1 MYQVEGDMK
10 GKQSTQGLNLY
21 RNPEDEKWRY
31 NPKRRNNRILADRS
45 YASGTYLNF
54 PLHVIIEPT
63 NHCNMMCQM
72 CLRNVM
78 TRPMGMMGWSVFTK
92 AVDEIAANPVH
103 SISLY
108 MLGESMLHP
117 RIRDMVNYVKKM
129 GIPYCD
135 VSTNALMDFTGLLGT
150 ALDEIII
157 SLDGID
163 NETYNRNRKGDYWKI
178 EANIMKFLR
187 EKEEGGYEYPFVRL
201 QIIDM
206 ESNRPYLSDFI
217 DKWLGKTDLIYIKKL
232 EGMVQGLGDK
242 LVPIEEQINRKPCK
256 QLFYTHNINWN
267 GDHAFCCHD
276 PHGKS
281 VIGNIRDMTISQ
293 AWNSQM
299 KMLET
304 RGQLDGHYCD
314 FCLDCVDWGNW

>member
-1 MYQVEGDMK
+1 ME

-31 NPKRRNNRILADRS
+31 NPKRRKNREIAEMSYSDRH
-45 YASGTYLNF
+45 YLDF

-63 NHCNMMCQM
+63 NRCNMMCKM

-78 TRPMGMMGWSVFTK
+78 TRPQGMMEWEVFTK
-92 AVDEIAANPVH
+92 AVDEIAEHNVH

-108 MLGESMLHP
+108 MLGEPMLHP
-117 RIRDMVNYVKKM
+117 RIRDMVNYIKKM

-135 VSTNALMDFTGLLGT
+135 ISTNALMDFTHLLGT

-163 NETYNRNRKGDYWKI
+163 NVTYNQNRQGDYWTI
-178 EANIMKFLR
+178 ESNIMKFLR
-187 EKEEGGYEYPFVRL
+187 MKEEEGYEYPFVRM

-206 ESNRPYLSDFI
+206 ESNKPYINSFI
-217 DKWLGKTDLIYIKKL
+217 DKWIGKADLVYIKKL

-242 LVPIEEQINRKPCK
+242 LVPVEEQRNRQPCK

-276 PHGKS
+276 PFGKS
-281 VIGNIRDMTISQ
+281 VIGNIKDMTIDEAWHNKIKMRELMSQ
-293 AWNSQM
+293 VNGFYGD
-299 KMLET
+299 L
-304 RGQLDGHYCD
+304 CV
-314 FCLDCVDWGNW
+314 DCVDWGNW

>member
-1 MYQVEGDMK
+1 ME

-21 RNPEDEKWRY
+21 RYPEDEKWRY
-31 NPKRRNNRILADRS
+31 NPKRRRNRQIAEMS
-45 YASGTYLNF
+45 YRDKHYLDF

-63 NHCNMMCQM
+63 NRCNMMCQM

-78 TRPMGMMGWSVFTK
+78 TRPQGVMEWNVFTR
-92 AVDEIAANPVH
+92 AVDEIAENPVH

-117 RIRDMVNYVKKM
+117 RIRDMVNYVKRM
-129 GIPYCD
+129 GIAYCD
-135 VSTNALMDFTGLLGT
+135 ISTNALMDFTCLLGT
-150 ALDEIII
+150 GLDEIII

-163 NETYNRNRKGDYWKI
+163 NESYNRNRQGDYWKI

-206 ESNRPYLSDFI
+206 ESNRPYLDKFI
-217 DKWLGKTDLIYIKKL
+217 DKWLGKADLVYIKKL
-232 EGMVQGLGDK
+232 EGMAQGLGDK
-242 LVPIEEQINRKPCK
+242 LVLIQEQPERQPCK
-256 QLFYTHNINWN
+256 QLWYTHNINWN

-276 PHGKS
+276 PHGDS
-281 VIGNIRDMTISQ
+281 VLGNIKDMSIST
-293 AWNSQM
+293 AWHCKK
-299 KMLET
+299 KMIELT
-304 RGQLDGHYCD
+304 AQGNHHYCD
-314 FCLDCVDWGNW
+314 FCKDCVDWGNW